1 MTMTVAERTETTWT
15 DVCGTEDLVPH
26 SGVAALVGKRQ
37 VALFLVPDAE
47 PSVYAI
53 GNWDPLGEANVLSRG
68 IVGDL
73 DGELVVA
80 SPLHKQH
87 YRLADGRCLEAN
99 VNADHYPVRVVDDR
113 VQVALPGS

>member
-1 MTMTVAERTETTWT
+1 MTVAERTETTWI
-15 DVCGTEDLVPH
+15 DVCDLDELVPH

-37 VALFLVPDAE
+37 VALFLVPYAE

-53 GNWDPLGEANVLSRG
+53 GNWDPLGHANVLSRG

-73 DGELVVA
+73 GGELVVA

-87 YRLADGRCLEAN
+87 YRLADGSCLEEDVSAG
-99 VNADHYPVRVVDDR
+99 HYPVRVVDGR
-113 VQVALPGS
+113 VQIGLATS